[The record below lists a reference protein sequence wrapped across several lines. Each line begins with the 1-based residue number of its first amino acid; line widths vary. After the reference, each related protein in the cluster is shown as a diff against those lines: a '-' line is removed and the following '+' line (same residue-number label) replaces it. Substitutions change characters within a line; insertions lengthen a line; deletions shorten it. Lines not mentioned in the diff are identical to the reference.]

1 MSDGLEWATRWE
13 VRCLL
18 AYFEG
23 ALKSQGEL
31 LVRAEEDRDATSCF
45 EESNIS
51 LRQAHEMRSGEVF
64 DLVVPVNSSQLP

>member
-31 LVRAEEDRDATSCF
+31 LVRAEEDRDATSGF

-51 LRQAHEMRSGEVF
+51 LRQHEMRSGEVV